1 MSRIL
6 TILNQ
11 IESCLEE
18 KERSKYLTPKLFP
31 TLESFFFDN

>member
-6 TILNQ
+6 PILNQ
-11 IESCLEE
+11 IESCLE
-18 KERSKYLTPKLFP
+18 KKRSKNLTPKLFP